1 MPGQSF
7 YNKTSALCMKY
18 YNDRHNKEKYS
29 ANKSLFI
36 ELLNYEKDQTCLHL
50 AINTVSPF
58 KPYSNIPIK

>member
-1 MPGQSF
+1 
-7 YNKTSALCMKY
+7 MKY

-36 ELLNYEKDQTCLHL
+36 ELLNYEKDQKCLHL